1 MNYQKHHD
9 LLIKKRGKEEKP
21 SDGGY
26 YERHHILPRSL
37 GGDDSD
43 DNLIYLTG
51 REHLIVH
58 WLLYKIHGIG
68 PMADAFYAMCM
79 DKYGNRYK
87 PVSRAIEAAMRAKTD
102 AHSNRWLNGEI
113 DLSKYTSDLANYSGL
128 QSHSQS
134 KEYRERVS
142 GLTSPVSKFLFDFY
156 NEKGEIVHEGTY
168 ATFAKEFNF
177 KYGPVY
183 QSFKHKGF
191 YKEWSVGNKRSNPY
205 RTEAPLIDMF
215 DAKTGELVLAKFKA
229 HEQREYLK
237 DTYGIFP
244 TKVSSILKGK
254 QRQTKGYTFRKSV

>member
-9 LLIKKRGKEEKP
+9 LLIKKRGKKEKP

-87 PVSRAIEAAMRAKTD
+87 PISRVIEMARRAKADTL
-102 AHSNRWLNGEI
+102 SNRYLNGDI
-113 DLSKYTSDLANYSGL
+113 DTSNIGHPDRLKSGGNSKN
-128 QSHSQS
+128 
-134 KEYRERVS
+134 KEYKERCT
-142 GLTSPVSKFLFDFY
+142 GLTSYVSKFIWDFY
-156 NEKGEIVHEGTY
+156 KEGEVVHTGTY
-168 ATFAKEFNF
+168 ATFAKEFQYV
-177 KYGPVY
+177 YGGVY
-183 QSFKHKGF
+183 SGLNKRGSYKG
-191 YKEWSVGNKRSNPY
+191 YTYGNKRENPN
-205 RTEAPLIDMF
+205 RTKAALYDVY
-215 DAKTGELVLAKFKA
+215 DYKTQELLQSGVNAEKIWADYSVLS
-229 HEQREYLK
+229 
-237 DTYGIFP
+237 I
-244 TKVSSILKGK
+244 KVKRIANRKG
-254 QRQTKGYTFRKSV
+254 QRQSKGLGFEHHSPVK

>member
-9 LLIKKRGKEEKP
+9 LLINKRGKKEKP

-113 DLSKYTSDLANYSGL
+113 DLSAY
-128 QSHSQS
+128 S
-134 KEYRERVS
+134 KEMGNIDATRAHFKTEEYKDSVS
-142 GLTSPVSKFLFDFY
+142 GLKSPMAKFIFDFY
-156 NEKGEIVHEGTY
+156 NKEGEVVHEGTY
-168 ATFAKEFNF
+168 ATFAKKFNL
-177 KYGPVY
+177 KYEPVY
-183 QSFKHKGF
+183 RGFKHKGF
-191 YKEWSVGNKRSNPY
+191 YKDWTVGNKRDNPH
-205 RTEAPLIDMF
+205 RKK
-215 DAKTGELVLAKFKA
+215 AKLYDVLDYKTKEVLARRLCQSDIAQLFNLHKLSV
-229 HEQREYLK
+229 HHV
-237 DTYGIFP
+237 T
-244 TKVSSILKGK
+244 SGK
-254 QRQTKGYTFRKSV
+254 QRQTKGYTFIKCI